1 MLSAGYS
8 GTPLVKKL
16 GIKSTFKCLLIN
28 EPKNYFELLMSI
40 PDKVEFYD
48 DYESKP
54 FDFVHLFV
62 TDHDDLKEMV
72 DSIRTLIVS
81 NGMLW
86 ISWPKGSSK
95 IPKSTNET
103 FIRRIVLQ
111 TDMVDIKVCAVDKD
125 WSGLK
130 FVIRKESR

>member
-1 MLSAGYS
+1 MPTTGYS

-16 GIKSTFKCLLIN
+16 GIKADFKCLLIN
-28 EPKNYFELLMSI
+28 GPKHYFELLMDI
-40 PDKVEFYD
+40 PERVKFY
-48 DYESKP
+48 ENEASQP
-54 FDFVHLFV
+54 FDFVHMFI
-62 TDHDDLKEMV
+62 TDHSELKKNIER
-72 DSIRTLIVS
+72 IRTIIVS

-86 ISWPKGSSK
+86 VSWPKGSSK

-103 FIRRIVLQ
+103 YIRAIILQ

-130 FVIRKESR
+130 FVIRKENR